1 MTRVLGLTLTLAV
14 VLLTLVQLIAV
25 DSSRGVPESSW
36 GSSITIRDP
45 EPGFWRA
52 RTGVNAD
59 SARPYSVGMSS
70 LAAMTRIVVSAGDDL
85 AFTNMGPSGVLILE
99 SGALVLAN
107 AEGPVALQRGGE
119 VAGLEPAPI
128 GIGALLLR
136 GDRVTF
142 HSSATVTFRNAE
154 ATAASIVLTIRIPDS
169 PFPMRGI
176 VQ

>member
-1 MTRVLGLTLTLAV
+1 
-14 VLLTLVQLIAV
+14 
-25 DSSRGVPESSW
+25 
-36 GSSITIRDP
+36 
-45 EPGFWRA
+45 
-52 RTGVNAD
+52 
-59 SARPYSVGMSS
+59 
-70 LAAMTRIVVSAGDDL
+70 
-85 AFTNMGPSGVLILE
+85 
-99 SGALVLAN
+99 VLAN